1 MTTSPDER
9 PSPARKSPDQNA
21 DPGRRPRR
29 TGDLGERPT
38 TEGRVADW
46 VRNARTTVEHHPGL
60 LLAGGAG
67 AVVLLGVLLYV
78 RRVQRRRERG
88 RDAIVG
94 IALRL
99 LAPGYES
106 EPVAPRPSVLK
117 DSLKQV
123 SGALAASAGRELGRR
138 ALRAMTAKSSE
149 PEWHD

>member
-9 PSPARKSPDQNA
+9 PAPARKSPDQNA
-21 DPGRRPRR
+21 DARRPRR
-29 TGDLGERPT
+29 TDDRGQPT
-38 TEGRVADW
+38 ATEGPVAEW

-67 AVVLLGVLLYV
+67 AVVLFGVLLYV

-94 IALRL
+94 LALRL
-99 LAPGYES
+99 LGPGYES

-117 DSLKQV
+117 DSLKQMG
-123 SGALAASAGRELGRR
+123 GALAESAGRELGRR
-138 ALRAMTAKSSE
+138 ALHAMTAKLSE
-149 PEWHD
+149 PEWRE